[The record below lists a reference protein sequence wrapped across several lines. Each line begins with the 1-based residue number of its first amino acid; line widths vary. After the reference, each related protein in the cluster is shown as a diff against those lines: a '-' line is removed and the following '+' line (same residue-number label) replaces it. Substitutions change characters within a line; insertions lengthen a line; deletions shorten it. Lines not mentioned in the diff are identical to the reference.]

1 MKPMD
6 LLGCHIELL
15 TQLVD
20 LLTRDHVETYLYR
33 SSKPYGHIY
42 ETSGPTYILSR
53 PICKLTYG
61 PTYRH
66 NGHTCNPTNLFIRP
80 YGHTCKPYGS
90 ICKTYGTSYRP
101 YGHTW
106 THSSQTNY
114 TMNMDMP

>member
-15 TQLVD
+15 TQLVN
-20 LLTRDHVETYLYR
+20 LLTRDHVETYIY
-33 SSKPYGHIY
+33 SSSRPYGHINK
-42 ETSGPTYILSR
+42 TS
-53 PICKLTYG
+53 G

-66 NGHTCNPTNLFIRP
+66 NGHTC
-80 YGHTCKPYGS
+80 KPYGS
-90 ICKTYGTSYRP
+90 LCKTYGTIYRP

-106 THSSQTNY
+106 TYSNQTNY

>member
-6 LLGCHIELL
+6 LLGCHIELF

-20 LLTRDHVETYLYR
+20 LLTRDHVETYMYS
-33 SSKPYGHIY
+33 SSKPYGHINKI
-42 ETSGPTYILSR
+42 S
-53 PICKLTYG
+53 G

-66 NGHTCNPTNLFIRP
+66 NGHTCNPINLFTRP

-90 ICKTYGTSYRP
+90 IYKTYGTIYRP
-101 YGHTW
+101 CGHTW
-106 THSSQTNY
+106 IHSNQINY